1 MKKISLLLVI
11 ALLLFIPVFTTVK
24 ADTEK
29 QKITVYLF
37 RGDGCP
43 HCAEV
48 EEFFDELSKDEEY
61 SKYYVLKDY
70 EVWYDED
77 NNNLM
82 AEVAKKLDTEASGVP
97 FIVIGKKYYSGYSA
111 AMSDAIKETIKEA
124 YESSDYEDVVKGNA
138 VVKKEESN
146 KVIPIVIVSVIA
158 VGTVIGLVFLTKEK
172 DKKEE

>member
-1 MKKISLLLVI
+1 MKKISLLLVL
-11 ALLLFIPVFTTVK
+11 ALVLFIPVFTTVK
-24 ADTEK
+24 ADAEK
-29 QKITVYLF
+29 QKVTVYFF

-43 HCAEV
+43 HCAEA

-82 AEVAKKLDTEASGVP
+82 KEVAEKLGVEANGVP
-97 FIVIGKKYYSGYSA
+97 FIVIGDKSFSGYSA
-111 AMSDAIKETIKEA
+111 AMSESIKTTIKEA
-124 YESSDYEDVVKGNA
+124 YESSDYVDVVKGNS

-158 VGTVIGLVFLTKEK
+158 VATIIGLVFLTKEK
-172 DKKEE
+172 ENKE